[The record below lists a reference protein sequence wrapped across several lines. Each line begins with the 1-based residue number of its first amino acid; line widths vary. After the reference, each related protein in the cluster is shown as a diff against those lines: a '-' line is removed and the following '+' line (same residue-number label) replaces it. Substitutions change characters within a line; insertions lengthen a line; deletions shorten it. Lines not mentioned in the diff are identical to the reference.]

1 MDKGFIEI
9 GNINTPASVGV
20 IRKLKSILDQHGIF
34 HINQH
39 TKKRRITMKLKSMSK
54 TVNYTKFL
62 FVAGCIVMFGGLLF
76 AGPSFGKTDKEI
88 DASADAAMDRFYKL
102 VKDGKD
108 VVAKSKGMLV
118 LPNVKKG
125 AFIVGAEYGQ
135 GAMRIG
141 GKTVEYYSMGA
152 GSLGAQ
158 IGGQSRDIIIAFMT
172 SETLKKFRASS
183 GWEAGVDGGVTM
195 VNVGAG
201 ESAITAMANEPI
213 VAFVLDAKGLML
225 DVSMKGAKFNKL
237 DMAK

>member
-1 MDKGFIEI
+1 MERIDKV
-9 GNINTPASVGV
+9 T
-20 IRKLKSILDQHGIF
+20 
-34 HINQH
+34 NQQ
-39 TKKRRITMKLKSMSK
+39 TKERRSTMKRKSMNK

-62 FVAGCIVMFGGLLF
+62 LIVGLIVIFGGLF
-76 AGPSFGKTDKEI
+76 FTGPSFGGTAKEI
-88 DASADAAMDRFYKL
+88 DASADAAMDRFYKN
-102 VKDGKD
+102 VKDAKE
-108 VVAKSKGMLV
+108 VVRKANGMLV

-152 GSLGAQ
+152 GSFGLQ

-183 GWEAGVDGGVTM
+183 GWEAGVDGGVTLIK
-195 VNVGAG
+195 VGAG
-201 ESAITAMANEPI
+201 ESAIAAMANKPI

-225 DVSMKGAKFNKL
+225 DVSLKGAKFNKL
-237 DMAK
+237 DMSK